1 MHQHMYVVMEP
12 VRTIFHKCSKEIH
25 ATARCCNRLTLQP
38 LDGATTR
45 HGPSVQRHSSASLSE
60 DFYDSIRHRHPHA
73 AELTK
78 FPSISNPRLEI
89 DGIYMITLEPYVPAF
104 RF

>member
-1 MHQHMYVVMEP
+1 MQPLDV
-12 VRTIFHKCSKEIH
+12 
-25 ATARCCNRLTLQP
+25 ATARRCNHWTVQP
-38 LDGATTR
+38 LDTDPLYKDTAALVCLKTSMT
-45 HGPSVQRHSSASLSE
+45 Q
-60 DFYDSIRHRHPHA
+60 FHPHA